1 MTTTS
6 APAPATLPG
15 PVAFPDD
22 VAAVDPERPA
32 ILLAASGRV
41 IRYGE
46 LVIASRRLARWLW
59 DDGVRTGEVVALLLD
74 NDAEFLPISWAAQR
88 SGLRYLALSTR
99 LQAAEIAY
107 ILGDSGAT
115 TVFTNQRLRP
125 LAVQALADAPG
136 VTRRLSTDL
145 TGANDP
151 DGFRNIEIL
160 DAPADPGDH
169 DHGDRTA
176 GPPACEG
183 VDLLYSS
190 GTTGRPK
197 GVVADLPLAPLG
209 TPPGVARLL
218 RERWGLDEHTV
229 YLSPA
234 PLYHAAPLRFCM
246 TVHRAGGLVIVMD
259 RFDAEQALEL
269 IARHRVTHTQM
280 VPTMLLRI
288 LKLDPTLRRQHDLSS
303 LRAVIHAAAPMP
315 VTAKRALIDWLGP
328 IVHEYYS
335 ATENYLFSA
344 IDSGEWLTHQGSV
357 GRPLS
362 GLPHIL
368 DDAGRELPPGGVGT
382 IWSADGLPFEYLH
395 DRDRTAASRNEQ
407 GWTTVGDL
415 GFLDEQGYLY
425 LSDRR
430 TDLILSGGVNVYP
443 QEAENVLVEHPDV
456 ADVAVFGIPHDEL
469 GQVAHAVVQP
479 RPGRSADAA
488 FATELLRWCEQ
499 RLARYK
505 CPRSIDFDP
514 ELPRTPT
521 GKLLR
526 RVVRDRYLPGD

>member
-1 MTTTS
+1 MYPGTF
-6 APAPATLPG
+6 AATD
-15 PVAFPDD
+15 PDK
-22 VAAVDPERPA
+22 AAVIRPSTGQTLTYGALEQRSRKVAHLLRRAGLRPGDHVAMVSDNDIAMLEVYWGALRSGLYITAVNWQLTAEETAFVLTDCRAAVVFVSARAGAAVEAITERPSPHVRRRIAWGGA
-32 ILLAASGRV
+32 IEGFEDYEQLLAA
-41 IRYGE
+41 
-46 LVIASRRLARWLW
+46 
-59 DDGVRTGEVVALLLD
+59 TP
-74 NDAEFLPISWAAQR
+74 NTP
-88 SGLRYLALSTR
+88 
-99 LQAAEIAY
+99 
-107 ILGDSGAT
+107 LGDQPRG
-115 TVFTNQRLRP
+115 Q
-125 LAVQALADAPG
+125 DM
-136 VTRRLSTDL
+136 
-145 TGANDP
+145 
-151 DGFRNIEIL
+151 
-160 DAPADPGDH
+160 
-169 DHGDRTA
+169 
-176 GPPACEG
+176 
-183 VDLLYSS
+183 LYSS

-197 GVVADLPLAPLG
+197 GIRPPLPDGQVDQIPDPYTAVFTPLYGFDAD
-209 TPPGVARLL
+209 
-218 RERWGLDEHTV
+218 TV